1 MDEGI
6 DKSVVIMDSQV
17 DKSNEPVILLKDVVK
32 NYHPTDDQ
40 PPSLSGINLSISRGE
55 FVGIVG
61 PSGAGKTTL
70 VNMITGV
77 DHPTTG
83 EVLVDG
89 VRVDHLNENKLALW
103 RGQTLGVIY
112 QDFQLMP
119 TLSLLNN
126 VMLPM
131 DFAGIWS
138 RKASPQRARQLLQD
152 VELEEH
158 AYKLPSA
165 ISGGQQQRV
174 AIARALANDPS
185 ILVADEPTG
194 RLDTVTS
201 DVILQIFLQLVKSG
215 RTLVMVTHDTSLIHQ
230 FDRVLYLSDGHII
243 KETVREEERP

>member
-1 MDEGI
+1 MFEGI
-6 DKSVVIMDSQV
+6 SKSVAPMENHSEKLTAPI
-17 DKSNEPVILLKDVVK
+17 ILLKDVVK
-32 NYHPTDDQ
+32 NYHVSEGQ
-40 PPSLSGINLSISRGE
+40 PPALGGINLSISRGE

-77 DHPTTG
+77 DHPTSG

-89 VRVDHLNENKLALW
+89 VRVNQLNENKLALW

-126 VMLPM
+126 IMLPM

-194 RLDTVTS
+194 RLDSVTS
-201 DVILQIFLQLVKSG
+201 DVILQIFMRLIKSG
-215 RTLVMVTHDTSLIHQ
+215 MTLVMVTHDTSLIHQ
-230 FDRVLYLSDGHII
+230 FDRVLYLSDGQIF
-243 KETVREEERP
+243 KEDVREEERP

>member
-1 MDEGI
+1 MVEGI
-6 DKSVVIMDSQV
+6 DTSVEIMDSQV

-32 NYHPTDDQ
+32 NYHSTDDQ
-40 PPSLSGINLSISRGE
+40 PPALSGINLSISRGE

-89 VRVDHLNENKLALW
+89 VRVDRLNENKLALW

-138 RKASPQRARQLLQD
+138 RKTSPQLARQLLQD

-201 DVILQIFLQLVKSG
+201 DVILQIFLRLVKSG
-215 RTLVMVTHDTSLIHQ
+215 RTLVMVTHDTGLIHQ

-243 KETVREEERP
+243 KETVREEVRP